1 MQNDIIA
8 KIDALA
14 KMSESTSN
22 AATLKVEL
30 RELDVE
36 IKEKKMDLK
45 ELKSSITDD
54 KYFDASGEIVDKNIE
69 ISLTKKI
76 RFLNKSLVDVN
87 SKIDDAKNE
96 EEQKYRV
103 VEDNRKIIEES
114 KNFVEVLQT
123 KISSENTEEKETF
136 EKLLKET
143 LEKQKEA
150 EKELKKCEKT
160 YEKIQGKLEVLSLSK
175 TELESKLEEETEKLI
190 DVKANLLNRR
200 GYVNSEL
207 KAEDEEKIA
216 NLEGKIKELED
227 KKANILNDPVMIAE
241 EAKNDLIDDDKTGA
255 LKKIKEL
262 RDIILEQPYMDVD
275 GKKSEETLK
284 IELENAE
291 AKRDEFASMIN
302 SKNYESVD
310 TTLLKDRIDYITAK
324 KEELNEEIATIKE
337 QIKKSDLKDL
347 EDLNNRINYCEV
359 EIKTLIEKIAEY
371 ELTLASDELVPSKR
385 AALTAAFDKK
395 QEEFANVN
403 EILKLYKEDRQN
415 LITKSYELE
424 NETIKAIED
433 EIKKIDDEKKKLQ
446 KMCASSN
453 KAKDIIAME
462 NDKKTLK
469 ELNDVVKAIK
479 KRMSL
484 KNTPNELYD
493 EIEVLIGTDEIEDFN
508 DKDIDIE
515 DTIDIPTIEEP
526 TDTKEVEELNFD
538 DDDIE
543 EVEDFDF
550 NEEKDN
556 GIDTNVVED
565 INDFVI
571 ADDNETK
578 YEEPEKEDEINLDDI
593 EISSIEPLDDLVTE
607 EENTEEEKETK
618 EQEEDKEFVKLE
630 EAEQNDEDITQPDFD
645 LDDIDIPENLDF
657 GEIEDTDEKDS
668 VEEIDD
674 FVASLPT
681 IDADDLENTIT
692 PINSD
697 DERIKV
703 INIEPLENTPEEDN
717 KEEEQSNTEFL
728 IGDYKSGE

>member
-76 RFLNKSLVDVN
+76 RFLNKSLTDIN
-87 SKIDDAKNE
+87 SKIEAAKSD
-96 EEQKYRV
+96 EEQQYRV
-103 VEDNRKIIEES
+103 VEDHRKVIEES

-123 KISSENTEEKETF
+123 KISSDNTEEKETF
-136 EKLLKET
+136 EKLLTET
-143 LEKQKEA
+143 LEKQKDA
-150 EKELKKCEKT
+150 EKELKKCEKA
-160 YEKIQGKLEVLSLSK
+160 YEKIQGKLEVLSFSK
-175 TELESKLEEETEKLI
+175 EEIESKIEEETEKLI

-216 NLEGKIKELED
+216 NLENKIKELDD
-227 KKANILNDPVMIAE
+227 KKAEILSDPVMIAE
-241 EAKNDLIDDDKTGA
+241 EAKNFLIDDDKTGA
-255 LKKIKEL
+255 IKKVKEL

-275 GKKSEETLK
+275 GNKSDETLQ

-310 TTLLKDRIDYITAK
+310 TTLLKDRIDFISERKA
-324 KEELNEEIATIKE
+324 ELNKEIASIREK
-337 QIKKSDLKDL
+337 IKKADLKDL
-347 EDLNNRINYCEV
+347 DDLNNRINYCEV
-359 EIKTLIEKIAEY
+359 EIKNLTEKIAEY
-371 ELTLASDELVPSKR
+371 ELTLADEELVPSKR
-385 AALTAAFDKK
+385 ASLKAAFDKK
-395 QEEFANVN
+395 QEEFANVT
-403 EILKLYKEDRQN
+403 EILNLYKEDRKN

-424 NETIKAIED
+424 NETIKGIED
-433 EIKKIDDEKKKLQ
+433 EIKEIDAERKKLQ
-446 KMCASSN
+446 KLCASSN

-479 KRMSL
+479 KRKSL
-484 KNTPNELYD
+484 KTTPNELYD
-493 EIEVLIGTDEIEDFN
+493 EIEVLIGTEDIEAYD
-508 DKDIDIE
+508 DIDINVNE
-515 DTIDIPTIEEP
+515 EPAVIEEDINP
-526 TDTKEVEELNFD
+526 VEELDFVD
-538 DDDIE
+538 DKDEYVDIL
-543 EVEDFDF
+543 EDED
-550 NEEKDN
+550 KTN

-565 INDFVI
+565 LNDFVI
-571 ADDNETK
+571 SDDNEDTK
-578 YEEPEKEDEINLDDI
+578 DFDLSEVD
-593 EISSIEPLDDLVTE
+593 ISSIEPMDDLLGEDEEITKEIENVDE
-607 EENTEEEKETK
+607 LEKAEEN
-618 EQEEDKEFVKLE
+618 D
-630 EAEQNDEDITQPDFD
+630 ADIEQPDFN

-657 GEIEDTDEKDS
+657 GDIDESNEDTAEF
-668 VEEIDD
+668 D
-674 FVASLPT
+674 FGLPT
-681 IDADDLENTIT
+681 IDIDDLENTIT

-697 DERIKV
+697 EEKLKV
-703 INIEPLENTPEEDN
+703 INIEPLENTPEEKKDEA
-717 KEEEQSNTEFL
+717 EENSNTEFL
-728 IGDYKSGE
+728 IGDYKTGE

>member
-76 RFLNKSLVDVN
+76 RFLNKSLVDIN
-87 SKIDDAKNE
+87 AKIEDAKNE

-241 EAKNDLIDDDKTGA
+241 EAKNDLIDDDKTEA

-310 TTLLKDRIDYITAK
+310 TTLLKDRIDYISAK

-526 TDTKEVEELNFD
+526 TDKKEVEELNFD

-543 EVEDFDF
+543 EVEDFDYE
-550 NEEKDN
+550 EEKDN
-556 GIDTNVVED
+556 GVDTNIVED

-578 YEEPEKEDEINLDDI
+578 YEEPEKDDEINLDDI
-593 EISSIEPLDDLVTE
+593 EISSIEPLDDLVTD
-607 EENTEEEKETK
+607 EEKEP
-618 EQEEDKEFVKLE
+618 EEDKEFVKLE

-697 DERIKV
+697 DEKIKV